1 MATDAPQ
8 RRLQDWADWII
19 RLIVPALFSAA
30 IAGIWWAADTENR
43 VENVEARSTGVETRL
58 TAVETKNDGM
68 YKLAEDIAVL
78 KTKLDAQDKT
88 LDRIEKLLETR

>member
-1 MATDAPQ
+1 MADDSPH
-8 RRLQDWADWII
+8 RRFQDWADWII
-19 RLIVPALFSAA
+19 RLIVPALFSAT

-43 VENVEARSTGVETRL
+43 LSNVERHEARIVAIE
-58 TAVETKNDGM
+58 AKNDGM

>member
-1 MATDAPQ
+1 MSTAAPEPQ
-8 RRLQDWADWII
+8 ARRLQDWADWII

-43 VENVEARSTGVETRL
+43 ISNLEKHEARIVAIE
-58 TAVETKNDGM
+58 AKNDGM

-88 LDRIEKLLETR
+88 LDRIEKLLERQ

>member
-1 MATDAPQ
+1 MPAEEPH
-8 RRLQDWADWII
+8 RRLQDWADWVI
-19 RLIVPALFSAA
+19 RLIVPALVSATV
-30 IAGIWWAADTENR
+30 AGIWWASDTEHR
-43 VENVEARSTGVETRL
+43 VSNVERHEARLVAIE
-58 TAVETKNDGM
+58 AKNDGM